1 MQRNYRALGRSSR
14 GALGAAALLLAGCNG
29 LGGNGTQPPSS
40 VGASSLPA
48 AVAQAQA
55 EHTPVDPALVA
66 ADNAFG
72 LSLLTTLLPGSGGNN
87 IAISPLSAAM
97 ALQVLYNGAQG
108 STQQGMAQALDLG
121 TLSLETLNT
130 DNAALEA
137 ALIHPD
143 PDVTLTVA
151 NSLWIDESAYP
162 VNPTFTQTDETY
174 YGATVGDLSG
184 APANVNAWVD
194 AETHGLIPQILQPDL
209 PPSAFKVAIIANTL
223 YFKGKWTTAFDP
235 SRTDTGAFTLGDGS
249 EVTADLMHQA
259 GTLPYLESTFNGSRF
274 QAIRLPYG
282 EGRLSMLIVLPQAGT
297 PIGPFI
303 AGVTLEDLSHWI
315 AGLQPTAVSIA
326 LPRFSAQYSENLVSA
341 LSALGM
347 GVAFVPGEADFAAL
361 APRAYVSSVVHST
374 VVEVDEAG
382 TTAAAATVITVGATI
397 ALPQPIIMVMDHP
410 FFYAIEDDATGELL
424 FIGILMNPAPSMAG

>member
-1 MQRNYRALGRSSR
+1 MQGNYRALRRSGR

-29 LGGNGTQPPSS
+29 LGGNGTEPPSS
-40 VGASSLPA
+40 AGASSLPA

-55 EHTPVDPALVA
+55 EHTPVA

-108 STQQGMAQALDLG
+108 STQQGMAQALDLD

-162 VNPTFTQTDETY
+162 VDPTFTQTDETY

-194 AETHGLIPQILQPDL
+194 AETQGLIPQILPPDL

-235 SRTDTGAFTLGDGS
+235 SQTDTGAFTLGDGS
-249 EVTADLMHQA
+249 EVTADLMHRA

-282 EGRLSMLIVLPQAGT
+282 EGRLSMLIVLPHAGT

-303 AGVTLEDLSHWI
+303 AGVTLEDLTHWI
-315 AGLQPTAVSIA
+315 AELQPTAVSIA

-347 GVAFVPGEADFAAL
+347 GVAFAPGEADFAAL

-374 VVEVDEAG
+374 VVEVGESG
-382 TTAAAATVITVGATI
+382 TTAAAGTVITVTTTV
-397 ALPQPIIMVMDHP
+397 ALPQPTMVMDHP
-410 FFYAIEDDATGELL
+410 FFYAIEDEATGELL
-424 FIGILMNPAPSMAG
+424 FIGILMSPAPSGAG